1 MKRLSLLSVTCL
13 CAVLALGSVGCKKKP
28 GGVTPLPYGQVGGG
42 STGPANPRSGIPIG
56 DGGVVGSIPVSSNPA
71 GNDPTGS
78 KPLSPSGDLDSRTKD
93 SEKFKSETVHFDL
106 DKAIVKGE
114 DMGKVQT
121 VAAFLKANPTHDV
134 LVEGHCDER
143 GTESYNLSL
152 GDRRALAV
160 REALIGAG
168 APAERVHTISYGESR
183 PVDSAKNNAAYAK
196 NRRGEFVLVLP

>member
-28 GGVTPLPYGQVGGG
+28 GGVTPLPYGQAGTAGGPRNIGIGTPLGTEGAVGTGG
-42 STGPANPRSGIPIG
+42 AGVTAIPAPG
-56 DGGVVGSIPVSSNPA
+56 DGTGTPLANS
-71 GNDPTGS
+71 GN
-78 KPLSPSGDLDSRTKD
+78 LDSRTKD

-160 REALIGAG
+160 RDALIGAG

-183 PVDSAKNNAAYAK
+183 PVDSTKNNAAYAK

>member
-28 GGVTPLPYGQVGGG
+28 GGVTPLPYGRIDVGNTRP
-42 STGPANPRSGIPIG
+42 SNPNGGIPL
-56 DGGVVGSIPVSSNPA
+56 DGGVTPGGTGVTPIPSTEGIPLANT
-71 GNDPTGS
+71 GN
-78 KPLSPSGDLDSRTKD
+78 LDSRTKD
-93 SEKFKSETVHFDL
+93 SEKFRSETVHFDL

-183 PVDSAKNNAAYAK
+183 PADSANNNAAYAK

>member
-28 GGVTPLPYGQVGGG
+28 GGVTPLPYGQMPGGN
-42 STGPANPRSGIPIG
+42 TGPLNPNRGIPLDGGAGATGTGVSTIPAAG
-56 DGGVVGSIPVSSNPA
+56 DGTGRPLANT
-71 GNDPTGS
+71 GN
-78 KPLSPSGDLDSRTKD
+78 LDSRTKD
-93 SEKFKSETVHFDL
+93 SEKFRSETVHFDL

-183 PVDSAKNNAAYAK
+183 PVDSSKNNAAYAK

>member
-13 CAVLALGSVGCKKKP
+13 CAVLALGTVGCKKKP
-28 GGVTPLPYGQVGGG
+28 GGVTPLPYGQGGTAG
-42 STGPANPRSGIPIG
+42 GLRNLPPGNPIDDGRGPTTTVIPSTPDDPSK
-56 DGGVVGSIPVSSNPA
+56 SIP
-71 GNDPTGS
+71 
-78 KPLSPSGDLDSRTKD
+78 LSGDRNLEIRTKD

-183 PVDSAKNNAAYAK
+183 PVDSAKDNAAYSK

>member
-28 GGVTPLPYGQVGGG
+28 GGVTPLPYGQIGGG
-42 STGPANPRSGIPIG
+42 NTGPGNPRSGIPIG
-56 DGGVVGSIPVSSNPA
+56 DGVPPTGIPVREGGNTQTPEGIPLSNP
-71 GNDPTGS
+71 
-78 KPLSPSGDLDSRTKD
+78 KDLDSRMKD
-93 SEKFKSETVHFDL
+93 SDKFKSETVHFDL

-183 PVDSAKNNAAYAK
+183 PVDSSKNNAAYAK

>member
-28 GGVTPLPYGQVGGG
+28 GGVTPLPYGQMGGG
-42 STGPANPRSGIPIG
+42 NTGPSNPNRGIPLDGGAGAIGTGVTTIPAAG
-56 DGGVVGSIPVSSNPA
+56 DGTGTPLANT
-71 GNDPTGS
+71 GN
-78 KPLSPSGDLDSRTKD
+78 LDSRTKD
-93 SEKFKSETVHFDL
+93 SEKFRSETVHFDL

-183 PVDSAKNNAAYAK
+183 PVDSSKNNAAYAK

>member
-13 CAVLALGSVGCKKKP
+13 CAVLALGSVGCKKRP
-28 GGVTPLPYGQVGGG
+28 GGLTPLPYGKDVGTTVP
-42 STGPANPRSGIPIG
+42 SNPRSGIPIG
-56 DGGVVGSIPVSSNPA
+56 DGGGVGSIPVSSNPA

-183 PVDSAKNNAAYAK
+183 PADSAKNNAAYAK

>member
-1 MKRLSLLSVTCL
+1 MIAIPAAGDGT
-13 CAVLALGSVGCKKKP
+13 G
-28 GGVTPLPYGQVGGG
+28 TPLAN
-42 STGPANPRSGIPIG
+42 TGN
-56 DGGVVGSIPVSSNPA
+56 
-71 GNDPTGS
+71 
-78 KPLSPSGDLDSRTKD
+78 LDSRTKD
-93 SEKFKSETVHFDL
+93 SEKFKSETIHFDL